1 MKRLLLT
8 GGTGFT
14 GDYLIDQ
21 VLRETDWEVVALARA
36 PRQGIQYSRVTWLKH
51 DLLEPVPQ
59 WVLAKAGRV
68 DYVVHAGAEVSG
80 INSIVDPVKSV
91 RTNVWGT
98 FHLLEAA
105 RSLKPKRFIYLS
117 TGEAV
122 GATSAPEGLPE
133 DAPLRPSNPY
143 AASKAAGEELARSY
157 HKSFMVPTVIV
168 RSMNLFGERQG
179 LNRFIPM
186 ISERML
192 RHEPITCHVG
202 PDGSP
207 GARNWLPIKVF
218 TQWLMDVLSLSV
230 PGETYH
236 LVGPEKTNLQI
247 IHLVAAAL
255 GAEPKIVTKV
265 PGHTHD
271 LRYALKNTKLKLTW
285 DGDLEREVYTAA
297 RWYR

>member
-1 MKRLLLT
+1 MKRILLT
-8 GGTGFT
+8 GATGFV
-14 GDYLIDQ
+14 GDHLVDH
-21 VLRETDWEVVALARA
+21 VLRETDWEIVALARN
-36 PRQGIQYSRVTWLKH
+36 PQKGIQFSRITWLKH
-51 DLLEPVPQ
+51 DLLDPVPE
-59 WVLAKAGRV
+59 WLIRKFGKI

-80 INSIVDPVKSV
+80 INSIMDPVKSV
-91 RTNVWGT
+91 RTNMWGT

-105 RSLKPKRFIYLS
+105 RKLRPKLFVYIS

-122 GATSAPEGLPE
+122 GATTAPEGLAE

-157 HKSFMVPTVIV
+157 RKSFGVPSIVV

-186 ISERML
+186 VATKML
-192 RHEPITCHVG
+192 RHEPVTCHVG
-202 PDGSP
+202 PDGAP
-207 GARNWLPIKVF
+207 GARNWLPIETFVAWLTDLF
-218 TQWLMDVLSLSV
+218 TVAK

-236 LVGPEKTNLQI
+236 LAGPEKSNLQV

-255 GAEPKIVTKV
+255 DAEPRIEIRV
-265 PGHTHD
+265 PGASHD
-271 LRYALKNTKLKLTW
+271 LRYALRNTKLNLTW
-285 DGDLEREVYTAA
+285 DQDFERAVYAAA